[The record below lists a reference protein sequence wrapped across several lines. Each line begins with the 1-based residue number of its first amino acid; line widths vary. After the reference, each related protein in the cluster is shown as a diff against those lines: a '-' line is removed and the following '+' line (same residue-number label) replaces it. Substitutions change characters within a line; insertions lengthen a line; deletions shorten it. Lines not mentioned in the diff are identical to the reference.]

1 MTLGGS
7 CGIIVICMC
16 VRMRKRLTLD
26 YWTVLYAGVYI

>member
-16 VRMRKRLTLD
+16 VRMRKRLTEQVHVAL
-26 YWTVLYAGVYI
+26 G